1 MESPYSLSFTAA
13 SLRPELVRVVA
24 EAYGETKEWTAARSR
39 VLAANSLQARS
50 PSSARRMEREL
61 RQRLMHLTPAQLQL
75 AAHGMSDERAAI
87 AWLSAMKASGFIFA
101 FAADVLR
108 SKLALLD
115 PILRASDYEAFLIN
129 QSAAHPEVA
138 SLTPTSRV
146 KIRSVL
152 FSMVCEAGMA
162 TRAKND
168 LHLVRPLVPPAVHTA
183 IVADSPRWL
192 AGFLVPDAEIPP
204 N

>member
-1 MESPYSLSFTAA
+1 
-13 SLRPELVRVVA
+13 
-24 EAYGETKEWTAARSR
+24 
-39 VLAANSLQARS
+39 
-50 PSSARRMEREL
+50 MEREL

-162 TRAKND
+162 TRAKNE
-168 LHLVRPLVPPAVHTA
+168 LHLVRPLVPPAVHAA

-192 AGFLVPDAEIPP
+192 AGFLVPDAEIPT